1 LTDKIPVRFS
11 HLLGYAGVGSIVR
24 SEPYLYTVLDTSKW
38 TEHTFLPYV
47 ERVRISLEIA
57 QELHSPPIGQLGKN
71 DHIEGTTIPGIRFP
85 SWMRCRKCGL
95 MHWQWWTKPHDQK
108 IGTLCIECNKPLDQ
122 YPWVMIDSD
131 GRMDDVPWHWLLH
144 RGKECKEDKQNPHLF
159 LFDNK
164 TADLQPQSSIERAGA
179 NQAKQPSDHTSKR
192 WTIKCSTCDLKAY
205 IDERV
210 AEHGS
215 VRPTRHQPWL
225 GRLLPSEATQSEP
238 EVEVRM
244 VEISDPRVYS
254 VPPCTALVIPPE
266 SRVERG
272 NVVDRLYC
280 DWVLRDSL
288 TGAKGGRALR
298 IQRLANEMHCTRN
311 DIEEALRDI
320 ERGYPCYQETFTPG
334 QLVDDEYHAL
344 TTPIEDLRETEDFV
358 PFHRTAQWNAFSEDI
373 PDPELQSLVCLV
385 DRLIEV
391 KRLREIKV
399 FAGFQRLGGELVP
412 PDIVGEATW
421 LPAIDMFGEGIFL
434 SLAIPIVTAW
444 ESQPELAERIK
455 TLQRRY
461 EQSGLG
467 AMKYG
472 KSATLVVSS
481 RLLLLHTLSHLLI
494 RQLEISAG
502 YPAASLKERIYC
514 GNNMAGILIYV
525 AVPDIAGS
533 LGGLS
538 ELSKPDRF
546 LGVLSAAMDKA
557 EWCSLDPVCSE
568 HEGQGPHL
576 LNYAACHG
584 CALIPEPSC
593 LFGNELLDRT
603 FVKGDASLGIA
614 GITTF
619 AKQPISRVKQ
629 TKQSDRGQPT

>member
-1 LTDKIPVRFS
+1 MTDKIPVRFS

-38 TEHTFLPYV
+38 KEHTFLPYV
-47 ERVRISLEIA
+47 ERVRISLEIS

-71 DHIEGTTIPGIRFP
+71 DVIVGATIPGIRFP
-85 SWMRCRKCGL
+85 SWMRCRDCGL
-95 MHWQWWTKPHDQK
+95 MHWQWWNEPHDPK
-108 IGTLCIECNKPLDQ
+108 IGALCTKCNRPLDQ

-131 GRMDDVPWHWLLH
+131 GRMDDIPWHWLLH
-144 RGKECKEDKQNPHLF
+144 RGNGCKEDKHHPHLH

-164 TADLQPQSSIERAGA
+164 TSDADSQSSSEAEGI
-179 NQAKQPSDHTSKR
+179 NQSKQPADHTNKR
-192 WTIKCSTCDLKAY
+192 WTIECLTCQRRTH
-205 IDERV
+205 IDEKE
-210 AEHGS
+210 AEHSG
-215 VRPTRHQPWL
+215 VRPKRHQPWL
-225 GRLLPSEATQSEP
+225 GELLPTEGAQSGAD
-238 EVEVRM
+238 VNVKM
-244 VEISDPRVYS
+244 VEISDPPVYS
-254 VPPCTALVIPPE
+254 VVPCTALVIPPE

-280 DWVLRDSL
+280 DRVLRDSL
-288 TGAKGGRALR
+288 TGAKGSRTSR

-311 DIEEALRDI
+311 DIEEALLDI

-334 QLVDDEYHAL
+334 QLIDDEYHAL
-344 TTPIEDLRETEDFV
+344 TTPISDLRETEDFV
-358 PFHRTAQWNAFSEDI
+358 PFHRTEQWNTFGEGT
-373 PDPELQSLVCLV
+373 PDPDLRSLVRLV
-385 DRLIEV
+385 DRLIEI
-391 KRLREIKV
+391 KRLREIKI
-399 FAGFQRLGGELVP
+399 FSGFQRLGGKLVP
-412 PDIVGEATW
+412 PDIVGQANW

-434 SLAIPIVTAW
+434 SLAIPIVKAW
-444 ESQPELAERIK
+444 ESQPGLNERIEI
-455 TLQRRY
+455 LQKRY

-467 AMKYG
+467 AMKCG
-472 KSATLVVSS
+472 KSTTVVVSA

-514 GNNMAGILIYV
+514 GSNMAGILIYV

-538 ELSKPDRF
+538 ELSKPERF

-603 FVKGDASLGIA
+603 FVKGDDNLGIA
-614 GITTF
+614 GIATF
-619 AKQPISRVKQ
+619 AKQPISRTDKA
-629 TKQSDRGQPT
+629 KQSDHGMPA